1 MRSYSI
7 KPLALHERV
16 HDFDSARPLNVLTLT
31 GPFTIAEA
39 HTWLVMCVSQIPE
52 RCPHLDEATFNF
64 RSTFNGGTQL
74 QAVYR
79 FLKCTLKHVFSKGRA
94 VYRSDNISTIVI
106 LRDVISRVITKRQ
119 LKVNISCGKDN

>member
-1 MRSYSI
+1 MRTYSI

-16 HDFDSARPLNVLTLT
+16 HEFDTSRPHNVLTLT

-52 RCPHLDEATFNF
+52 RCPHQDEVTFSF

-74 QAVYR
+74 QATYR
-79 FLKCTLKHVFSKGRA
+79 CS
-94 VYRSDNISTIVI
+94 
-106 LRDVISRVITKRQ
+106 
-119 LKVNISCGKDN
+119 